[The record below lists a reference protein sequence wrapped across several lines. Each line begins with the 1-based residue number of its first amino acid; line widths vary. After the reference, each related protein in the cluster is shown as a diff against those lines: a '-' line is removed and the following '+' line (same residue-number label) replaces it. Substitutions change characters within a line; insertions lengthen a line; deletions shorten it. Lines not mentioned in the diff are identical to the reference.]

1 MYFLLWGWYYLV
13 PMSQKK
19 IDKKEKQ
26 HNKLQYNNLS
36 IDDRNPWLEP
46 LWIDPQRWRKTMKD
60 LDNPH
65 DFTCKPL

>member
-1 MYFLLWGWYYLV
+1 MIMYFLLWGWYYLV

-36 IDDRNPWLEP
+36 IDDRNP
-46 LWIDPQRWRKTMKD
+46 
-60 LDNPH
+60 
-65 DFTCKPL
+65 